1 MCEGDCNDLMQT
13 TNQGMQSGCE
23 MTKITFYKTTAGE
36 YQGFTCDGH
45 AGYANYGEDIV
56 CASISVLV
64 INTINSLE
72 EITGE
77 EMDVTTDGDA
87 GIIRCRFVNMPL
99 RETSRALIDSLV
111 LGLTHIENQY
121 GSKYCKLTFEE
132 V

>member
-1 MCEGDCNDLMQT
+1 
-13 TNQGMQSGCE
+13 
-23 MTKITFYKTTAGE
+23 MTQITFYKTTAGE

-72 EITGE
+72 QITE
-77 EMDVTTDGDA
+77 EKMHVETNEESGT
-87 GIIRCRFVNMPL
+87 IRCHFADPVL
-99 RETSRALIDSLV
+99 KETSKALMDSLV
-111 LGLTHIENQY
+111 LGLTQIAKQY
-121 GSKYCKLTFEE
+121 GKNYCKLTFEE